1 MTNRFKIYVAGHRGM
16 VGSAIVRQRQALGC
30 HIAGAPRNDA
40 ERAVIASEMAVI
52 ASEARQSMP
61 PADIITRT
69 HAELELTN
77 QTTQPDG
84 APRKLMD
91 SSRLN
96 ALGWQAKVDM
106 EQGLALAYQDY
117 LGNGE
122 RQL

>member
-1 MTNRFKIYVAGHRGM
+1 MTRRLKIYVAGHRGM
-16 VGSAIVRQRQALGC
+16 VGSAIVRQLQALDC
-30 HIAGAPRNDA
+30 HVAGAPRNDA
-40 ERAVIASEMAVI
+40 ERAVI
-52 ASEARQSMP
+52 
-61 PADIITRT
+61 ITRT
-69 HAELELTN
+69 HTELELTN
-77 QTTQPDG
+77 QATQSDG
-84 APRKLMD
+84 APRKLME